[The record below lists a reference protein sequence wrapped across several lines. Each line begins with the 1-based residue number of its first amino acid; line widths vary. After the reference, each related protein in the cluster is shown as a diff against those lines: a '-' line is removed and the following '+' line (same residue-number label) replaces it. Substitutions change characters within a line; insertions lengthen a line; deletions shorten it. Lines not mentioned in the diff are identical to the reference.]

1 MCLCFPSLYVSP
13 LVMIVIQTYSIGAMN
28 NFLWMKG
35 TYRDPKTPKWEGYN
49 LLWMLVKTNAA
60 LFTASEFTQLRAHRE
75 HTVVS

>member
-1 MCLCFPSLYVSP
+1 MTSTSA
-13 LVMIVIQTYSIGAMN
+13 YSIGAMN

-60 LFTASEFTQLRAHRE
+60 LFTASECH
-75 HTVVS
+75 

>member
-1 MCLCFPSLYVSP
+1 MTTTL
-13 LVMIVIQTYSIGAMN
+13 TYNLGAMN

-60 LFTASEFTQLRAHRE
+60 LFTASESLRTRAFCRQL
-75 HTVVS
+75 TYQC